1 MGEFLKKHKQL
12 LAYSFWGAANT
23 VVNYSMYFLSTRL
36 LHLDYVAANMIAWI
50 VSVLFAFSVN
60 KAFVFESKNWKP
72 SIMLP
77 ELAKFVGARFF
88 SGFFETAVLWL
99 CVDIG
104 DFHDG
109 VVKISASIVV
119 VIVNY
124 LFSKLFIFRSGR

>member
-1 MGEFLKKHKQL
+1 MGKFLKKHKQL

-23 VVNYSMYFLSTRL
+23 VVNYGTYFLITRL
-36 LHLDYVAANMIAWI
+36 LQMDYVAANIVAGI
-50 VSVLFAFSVN
+50 VSVLFAFAVN
-60 KAFVFESKNWKP
+60 KAFVFQSKCWQSKV
-72 SIMLP
+72 MLP

-88 SGFFETAVLWL
+88 SVFFETAALWL

-104 DFHDG
+104 GFHDG
-109 VVKISASIVV
+109 VVKILASIVV